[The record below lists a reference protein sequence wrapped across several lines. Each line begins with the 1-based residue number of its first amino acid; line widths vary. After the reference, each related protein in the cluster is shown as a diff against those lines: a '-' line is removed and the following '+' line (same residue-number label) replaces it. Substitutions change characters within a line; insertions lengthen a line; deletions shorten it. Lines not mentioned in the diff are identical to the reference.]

1 MRPQGFGVSHQVFSQ
16 GKFLTHMSLKVQI
29 TEDMKTAM
37 RARDAARLN
46 AIRLILAALKQ
57 KEVDERIEL
66 DDAAVLAILDKMLK
80 QRRDSIT
87 QYQAAGRTDLVQ
99 QEEFEVTVL
108 QQYMPQP
115 LSAQEL
121 SALVEQAV
129 HSSAATAM
137 QDMARVMA
145 LVRPQVAGRADM
157 GQVSALVKA
166 RLGAPR

>member
-1 MRPQGFGVSHQVFSQ
+1 
-16 GKFLTHMSLKVQI
+16 MSLKAQI

-87 QYQAAGRTDLVQ
+87 QYQAAGRADLVQ
-99 QEEFEVTVL
+99 QEEFEVSVL
-108 QQYMPQP
+108 QHYMPQP
-115 LSAQEL
+115 LSAQDI

-129 HSSAATAM
+129 QSTGAVAM

-157 GQVSALVKA
+157 GQVSTLVKA
-166 RLGAPR
+166 RLAPR

>member
-1 MRPQGFGVSHQVFSQ
+1 MSHQVFSQ

-108 QQYMPQP
+108 QHYMPQP

-129 HSSAATAM
+129 RSSAATAM

>member
-1 MRPQGFGVSHQVFSQ
+1 
-16 GKFLTHMSLKVQI
+16 
-29 TEDMKTAM
+29 MKTAM

-57 KEVDERIEL
+57 KEVDERIQL

-87 QYQAAGRTDLVQ
+87 QYQAAGRLDLVQ

-108 QQYMPQP
+108 QQYLPQP

-121 SALVEQAV
+121 GALVDQAV
-129 HSSAATAM
+129 QETAARTM
-137 QDMARVMA
+137 QDMAKVMA

-157 GQVSALVKA
+157 GQVSALVKT
-166 RLGAPR
+166 RLGTPG